1 MHGTSRVAAKSSRLL
16 LAAERYTAYGDLETK
31 ATVAACINHL
41 CFLFLLA
48 SESNSF
54 AEFSFITLFNRL
66 SQVGIIVH
74 GTTVDDLILGGPA
87 YNSKKLA
94 QGDVIIKVDSVEATE
109 ENINDLLIGKDVS

>member
-1 MHGTSRVAAKSSRLL
+1 MAMHGTSRVAAKSSGKRSACCLL
-16 LAAERYTAYGDLETK
+16 
-31 ATVAACINHL
+31 
-41 CFLFLLA
+41 
-48 SESNSF
+48 
-54 AEFSFITLFNRL
+54 
-66 SQVGIIVH
+66 H

>member
-1 MHGTSRVAAKSSRLL
+1 VGNAA
-16 LAAERYTAYGDLETK
+16 LAACCTAYGDLEKK

>member
-1 MHGTSRVAAKSSRLL
+1 
-16 LAAERYTAYGDLETK
+16 
-31 ATVAACINHL
+31 
-41 CFLFLLA
+41 LLA